1 MSSNPLSLL
10 TFGRLVPVR
19 LFQDPEISGD
29 IRAGEIIVNI
39 RPKISFLDSQ
49 FSGDFVLF
57 FNYCDRSEHI
67 LKRFSRYSQ
76 PLAPTP
82 SRKMTSITAA
92 RPSLTSNDSAV
103 LQALFDAESSPSSGF
118 TVDPSLP
125 PWPSSVNISETD
137 LTSLK
142 QRETDIIRKLQSDK
156 SPSIETVQSALD
168 DFDSLITGHPT
179 YPSAYTNRAQ
189 TLRLLV
195 DLIYSKEAGS
205 DQSTEGEISDAAL
218 FAPQTS
224 QLCSRIFSDLGQAIT
239 FATPASP
246 ADAVSTTQARLLAD
260 AHTHRGYLLLKAAR
274 MKKAGSSDEAGPE
287 RLRALSADQLEE
299 MASRDFFF
307 GGRYGNK
314 VAQQLS
320 VQTNPYAKM
329 CGAIVKEAM
338 KKELEG

>member
-1 MSSNPLSLL
+1 
-10 TFGRLVPVR
+10 
-19 LFQDPEISGD
+19 
-29 IRAGEIIVNI
+29 
-39 RPKISFLDSQ
+39 
-49 FSGDFVLF
+49 
-57 FNYCDRSEHI
+57 
-67 LKRFSRYSQ
+67 
-76 PLAPTP
+76 
-82 SRKMTSITAA
+82 MTSITTA

-103 LQALFDAESSPSSGF
+103 LQALFDAESSPSSGV
-118 TVDPSLP
+118 TVDPSLAS
-125 PWPSSVNISETD
+125 WPSSLNISETD
-137 LTSLK
+137 LASLK
-142 QRETDIIRKLQSDK
+142 QRETDIIRKLQSNK
-156 SPSIETVQSALD
+156 SPNIETVQSALN
-168 DFDSLITGHPT
+168 DFDTLLTQHPT

-195 DLIYSKEAGS
+195 DLIYSTEAGN
-205 DQSTEGEISDAAL
+205 DQSTDTEVADAAL
-218 FAPQTS
+218 FAPKTS
-224 QLCSRIFSDLGQAIT
+224 QLCSRIFSDLGQAIN

-274 MKKAGSSDEAGPE
+274 VKKAGSGDDEAGPE
-287 RLRALSADQLEE
+287 RLRGLSADQLEE

-338 KKELEG
+338 RKELEG